1 MEATLAV
8 WKARNSVLQMF
19 ADEGAAAV
27 KLDEVQFNAE
37 PGTWDVLVNFTTP
50 SLNGEMPVKVTKLVV
65 ISDASEQIITVKSI

>member
-19 ADEGAAAV
+19 ADEGASAI
-27 KLDEVQFNAE
+27 KLDELNFNAE
-37 PGTWDVLVNFTTP
+37 LGTWEAQVSFTPP
-50 SLNGEMPVKVTKLVV
+50 SLTGEMPVKVNKLVV